1 MDFTLSNEVEEY
13 REAVRNFVDK
23 EIIPLEADKSNY
35 DHHEN
40 IALKVLK
47 ATQDKVKAAGLW
59 APQMPKDRGGLGFN
73 QIGMAASYEEMNRS
87 ILVLYVLT
95 ARPLM
100 MVICLYLTV
109 SQPKIRKTN
118 GFSLSLMAGFDLRS

>member
-87 ILVLYVLT
+87 IFGPVCFNCSAPDDGNMYILN
-95 ARPLM
+95 
-100 MVICLYLTV
+100 
-109 SQPKIRKTN
+109 KISST
-118 GFSLSLMAGFDLRS
+118 